1 MAVLDMQGNVFKV
14 GQTVACAA
22 KLGVVDGLH
31 IVLREVTRVTE
42 THIYLDNSNRPMQF
56 PTRLCI
62 IS

>member
-1 MAVLDMQGNVFKV
+1 MAVLDMQGNEFKV

-31 IVLREVTRVTE
+31 IVLREVTRVTD
-42 THIYLDNSNRPMQF
+42 TQVYLDNSNRAMHF
-56 PTRLCI
+56 PERLCI